1 MKGQMKNNF
10 TTIVQMVK
18 ELNYILN
25 KGQKTRAVFVMFAIL
40 ISSFLELLGVTAIL
54 PFVQAL
60 LTPEELMEN
69 PWVSRIMVLFGISS
83 NRGLLLLLGIGLITL
98 YIFKN
103 LYIIFSYYIQYDF
116 STRVQKDLSI
126 KMLTSYLSRPY
137 EFFLDTNSAEILRG
151 CGGDISGV
159 YTIISCLSSI
169 VTEVLTVM
177 MIGLFIIVT
186 DPWTAVGILLLMS
199 AVMLG
204 MIGVFKPIMKR
215 AGRKNIEASTR
226 KNKAIYQ
233 TVSGIKEIFVMQ
245 RKGLFLE
252 EYREAS
258 EVSRKV
264 QRTSDFLGSCPDRI
278 VEGVCVSGLIGIV
291 CIRLTM
297 NADMVAFV
305 PKLAAFAMAAFKILP
320 SIGKITSRVTT
331 LVYQRPAL
339 MKVYDNMKKAD
350 AYVEQQENYRKHSE
364 ADIIKRENVDFHEK
378 LEISHVFWQYSNQ
391 KEPVLTDATLE
402 IRKGQSI
409 AFIGSSGAGK
419 TTLADIILG
428 LLHPQE
434 GTVLMDGMDVYAI
447 PEEWARIVGYV
458 PQAVFL
464 MDDTVRNNI
473 SFGLPA
479 RLVEDEKIWDALER
493 AQLKSFIETLPE
505 GLDTIVGERGVKF
518 SGGQRQRVA
527 IARALYNRPEI
538 LVLDEATAALDNE
551 TETAVM
557 ESIDALQG
565 QITLI
570 IVAHR
575 LTTIRNCDKI
585 YEISG
590 GKIVERDKREVL
602 DSR

>member
-1 MKGQMKNNF
+1 MKNNF
-10 TTIVQMVK
+10 KTIIQMVK

-25 KGQKTRAVFVMFAIL
+25 KGQKMRVFFVLFVIL
-40 ISSFLELLGVTAIL
+40 ISSTLELLGVTAIL

-60 LTPEELMEN
+60 LTPEKLMGN
-69 PWVSRIMVLFGISS
+69 PWISKFMDIFGISS
-83 NRGLLLLLGIGLITL
+83 DKGLLLLLGVGLIL
-98 YIFKN
+98 IYIFKN
-103 LYIIFSYYIQYDF
+103 LYIIFSYYVQYDF
-116 STRVQKDLSI
+116 STRVQKDLSV
-126 KMLTSYLSRPY
+126 KMLTSYLRRPY
-137 EFFLDTNSAEILRG
+137 DFFLDTNSAEILRG
-151 CGGDISGV
+151 CGSDTSGV
-159 YTIISCLSSI
+159 YTIISCLTTI
-169 VTEVLTVM
+169 ITELLTIM

-186 DPWTAVGILLLMS
+186 DPWTAIGILLLMLV
-199 AVMLG
+199 VMLG
-204 MIGVFKPIMKR
+204 MIGIFKPVMKR
-215 AGRKNIEASTR
+215 AGKKNIEAATR

-233 TVSGIKEIFVMQ
+233 TISGIKEIFVMQ
-245 RKGLFLE
+245 RKELFLE
-252 EYREAS
+252 EYKEAS

-278 VEGVCVSGLIGIV
+278 VEGICVSGLIGIV

-297 NADMVAFV
+297 NANMIDFV

-320 SIGKITSRVTT
+320 SIGKITSRVNA
-331 LVYQRPAL
+331 LVYQRLAL
-339 MKVYDNMKKAD
+339 MKVYDNMKEAD
-350 AYVEQQENYRKHSE
+350 AYVEQQTDY
-364 ADIIKRENVDFHEK
+364 IKNSSVYHTEKRNIDFCEK
-378 LEISHVFWQYSNQ
+378 LEISHVFWKYSNQ
-391 KEPVLTDATLE
+391 KEPVLTDTTLSIE
-402 IRKGQSI
+402 KGQSI
-409 AFIGSSGAGK
+409 AFIGASGAGK

-428 LLHPQE
+428 LLHPQK
-434 GTVLMDGMDVYAI
+434 GTVVMDGMDVYAM
-447 PEEWARIVGYV
+447 PEEWAKIVGYV

-473 SFGLPA
+473 SFGLPEE
-479 RLVEDEKIWDALER
+479 LIEDEKIWDALER
-493 AQLKSFIETLPE
+493 AQLKSFIETLPK

-565 QITLI
+565 QITMI

-585 YEISG
+585 YEIRD
-590 GKIVERDKREVL
+590 GKAVERTKKEVL
-602 DSR
+602 G